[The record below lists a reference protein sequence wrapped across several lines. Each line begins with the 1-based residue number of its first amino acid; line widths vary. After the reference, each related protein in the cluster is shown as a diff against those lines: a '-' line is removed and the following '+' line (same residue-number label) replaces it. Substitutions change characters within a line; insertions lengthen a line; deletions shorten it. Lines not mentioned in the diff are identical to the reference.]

1 MQEHWSGLP
10 FPPPGHLLCLGIKLM
25 SSVAP
30 ALAGRFF
37 TTEPP
42 RKPHLVIIGMIKTDI
57 STLEVFRALLDVR
70 IPIITVQV
78 YYVLIMYQ
86 TL

>member
-1 MQEHWSGLP
+1 MQEYWSGLP

-25 SSVAP
+25 SPVAP
-30 ALAGRFF
+30 ALVGRFF

-57 STLEVFRALLDVR
+57 SPLEVF
-70 IPIITVQV
+70 
-78 YYVLIMYQ
+78 
-86 TL
+86 